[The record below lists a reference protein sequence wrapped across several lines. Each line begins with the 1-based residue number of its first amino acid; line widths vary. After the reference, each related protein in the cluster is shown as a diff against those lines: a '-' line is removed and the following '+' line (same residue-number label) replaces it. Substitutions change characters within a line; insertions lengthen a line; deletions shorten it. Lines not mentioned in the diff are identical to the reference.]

1 MPKGISFVSKPL
13 VIIGSGGH
21 ASVVA
26 DILLSQG
33 KTIVASIS
41 PDEIKDNSPLKSIK
55 RLVTDSSLLDTYSP
69 EQVDLVNGLG
79 ALPGNTLR
87 TKLFDYFS
95 NYGYKFQSVIAP
107 SAIIAGGVKLEDGV
121 QVMHGAIIQT
131 NASIAKNC
139 IINSGS
145 IVEHDCIIGPH
156 NHIAP
161 SATLSGAVMTG
172 NQVHIGTGANVIQ
185 SIKIGER
192 AVIGAGCT
200 VIRDVKAGQVIVP
213 ARNRVIREES

>member
-1 MPKGISFVSKPL
+1 MSKPL
-13 VIIGSGGH
+13 IVIGSGGH
-21 ASVVA
+21 ASVIA
-26 DILLSQG
+26 DILLNQG
-33 KTIVASIS
+33 RTIVATVS
-41 PDEIKDNSPLKSIK
+41 PDEIKDNSPLKGIK
-55 RLVTDSSLLDTYSP
+55 RLMTDASLLDTYSP
-69 EQVDLVNGLG
+69 EEFDLVNGLG

-87 TKLFDYFS
+87 TNLFDYFS

-107 SAIIAGGVKLEDGV
+107 SAIIAGGVKLEGGV

-139 IINSGS
+139 IVNSGS
-145 IVEHDCIIGPH
+145 VVEHDCVIGAH

-161 SATLSGAVMTG
+161 GATLSGGVITG
-172 NQVHIGTGANVIQ
+172 DQVHIGTGASIIQ

-200 VIRDVKAGQVIVP
+200 IIRDVKAGQVIVP

>member
-1 MPKGISFVSKPL
+1 MSKPL
-13 VIIGSGGH
+13 IVIGSGGH
-21 ASVVA
+21 ASVIA
-26 DILLSQG
+26 DILLNQG
-33 KTIVASIS
+33 RTIVATVS
-41 PDEIKDNSPLKSIK
+41 PDEIKDNSPLKGIK
-55 RLVTDSSLLDTYSP
+55 RLMTDASLLDTYSP
-69 EQVDLVNGLG
+69 EEFDLVNGLG

-87 TKLFDYFS
+87 TNLFDYFS

-107 SAIIAGGVKLEDGV
+107 SAIIAGGVKLEGGV

-139 IINSGS
+139 IVNSGS
-145 IVEHDCIIGPH
+145 IIEHDCVIGAH

-161 SATLSGAVMTG
+161 GATLSGGVITG
-172 NQVHIGTGANVIQ
+172 DQVHIGTGASIIQ
-185 SIKIGER
+185 SIKIGQR

-200 VIRDVKAGQVIVP
+200 IIRDVKAGQVIVP

>member
-1 MPKGISFVSKPL
+1 MSKPL

-21 ASVVA
+21 ASVIV
-26 DILLSQG
+26 DLLLHQG
-33 KTIVASIS
+33 RTIVAAVS
-41 PDEIKDNSPLKSIK
+41 PNEIKDNSPLKGIK
-55 RLVTDSSLLDTYSP
+55 RLMTDAKLLDAYSP
-69 EQVDLVNGLG
+69 EEVDLINGLG

-87 TKLFDYFS
+87 TKLFNYFS
-95 NYGYKFQSVIAP
+95 DYGYKFQSVIAP
-107 SAIIAGGVKLEDGV
+107 SAIIAGGVILEDGV

-145 IVEHDCIIGPH
+145 IVEHDCIIGAH

-161 SATLSGAVMTG
+161 SATLSGGVITG

-185 SIKIGER
+185 NIIVGQR

-200 VIRDVKAGQVIVP
+200 IIKDVEDGQVIVP
-213 ARNRVIREES
+213 AQNRVIREGG

>member
-1 MPKGISFVSKPL
+1 MSKPL
-13 VIIGSGGH
+13 IVIGSGGH
-21 ASVVA
+21 ASVIA
-26 DILLSQG
+26 DILLNQG
-33 KTIVASIS
+33 RTIVATVS
-41 PDEIKDNSPLKSIK
+41 PDEIKDNSPLKGIK
-55 RLVTDSSLLDTYSP
+55 RLMTDANLLDTYSP
-69 EQVDLVNGLG
+69 EEFDLVNGLG
-79 ALPGNTLR
+79 DLPGNTLR
-87 TKLFDYFS
+87 TNLFDYFS

-107 SAIIAGGVKLEDGV
+107 SAIIAGGVKLEGGV

-139 IINSGS
+139 IVNSGS
-145 IVEHDCIIGPH
+145 IVEHDCVIGAH

-161 SATLSGAVMTG
+161 GATLSGGVITG
-172 NQVHIGTGANVIQ
+172 DQVHIGTGASIIQ

-200 VIRDVKAGQVIVP
+200 IIRDVKAGQVIVP

>member
-1 MPKGISFVSKPL
+1 MSKPL
-13 VIIGSGGH
+13 IVIGSGGH
-21 ASVVA
+21 ASVIA
-26 DILLSQG
+26 DILLNQG
-33 KTIVASIS
+33 RTIVATVS
-41 PDEIKDNSPLKSIK
+41 PDEIKDNSPLKGIK
-55 RLVTDSSLLDTYSP
+55 RLMTDASLLDTYSP
-69 EQVDLVNGLG
+69 EEFDLVNGLG

-87 TKLFDYFS
+87 TNLFDYFS

-107 SAIIAGGVKLEDGV
+107 SAIIAGGVKLEGGV

-139 IINSGS
+139 IVNSGS
-145 IVEHDCIIGPH
+145 IVEHDCVIGAH

-161 SATLSGAVMTG
+161 GATLSGGVITG
-172 NQVHIGTGANVIQ
+172 DQVHIGTGASIIQ

-200 VIRDVKAGQVIVP
+200 IIRDVKDGQVIVP

>member
-1 MPKGISFVSKPL
+1 MSKPL
-13 VIIGSGGH
+13 IVIGSGGH
-21 ASVVA
+21 ASVIA
-26 DILLSQG
+26 DILLNQG
-33 KTIVASIS
+33 RTIVATVS
-41 PDEIKDNSPLKSIK
+41 PDEIKDNSPLKGIK
-55 RLVTDSSLLDTYSP
+55 RLMTDASLLDTYSP
-69 EQVDLVNGLG
+69 EEFDLVNGLG

-87 TKLFDYFS
+87 TNLFDYFS

-107 SAIIAGGVKLEDGV
+107 SAIIAGGVKLEGGV

-139 IINSGS
+139 IVNSGS
-145 IVEHDCIIGPH
+145 IIEHDCVIGAH

-161 SATLSGAVMTG
+161 GATLSGDVITG
-172 NQVHIGTGANVIQ
+172 DQVHIGTGASIIQ

-200 VIRDVKAGQVIVP
+200 IIRDVKAGQVIVP

>member
-1 MPKGISFVSKPL
+1 MSKPL
-13 VIIGSGGH
+13 IVIGSGGH
-21 ASVVA
+21 ASVIA
-26 DILLSQG
+26 DILLNQG
-33 KTIVASIS
+33 RTIVATVS
-41 PDEIKDNSPLKSIK
+41 PDEIKDNSPLKGIK
-55 RLVTDSSLLDTYSP
+55 RLMTDASLLDTYSP
-69 EQVDLVNGLG
+69 EEVDLVNGLG

-87 TKLFDYFS
+87 TNLFAYFS

-107 SAIIAGGVKLEDGV
+107 SAIIAGGVKLEGGV

-139 IINSGS
+139 IVNSGS
-145 IVEHDCIIGPH
+145 IIEHDCVIGAH

-161 SATLSGAVMTG
+161 GATLSGGVITG
-172 NQVHIGTGANVIQ
+172 DQVHIGTGASIIQ
-185 SIKIGER
+185 SIKIDER

-200 VIRDVKAGQVIVP
+200 IIRDVKDGQVVVP

>member
-1 MPKGISFVSKPL
+1 MSKL
-13 VIIGSGGH
+13 LIVIGSGGH
-21 ASVVA
+21 ASVIA
-26 DILLSQG
+26 DILLNQG
-33 KTIVASIS
+33 RTIVATVS
-41 PDEIKDNSPLKSIK
+41 PDEIKDNSPLKGIK
-55 RLVTDSSLLDTYSP
+55 RLMTDASLLDTYSP
-69 EQVDLVNGLG
+69 EEFDLVNGLG

-87 TKLFDYFS
+87 TNLFDYFS

-107 SAIIAGGVKLEDGV
+107 SAIIAGGVKLEGGV

-139 IINSGS
+139 IVNSGS
-145 IVEHDCIIGPH
+145 IVEHDCVIGAH

-161 SATLSGAVMTG
+161 GATLSGGVITG
-172 NQVHIGTGANVIQ
+172 DQVHIGTGASIIQ

-192 AVIGAGCT
+192 SVIGAGCT
-200 VIRDVKAGQVIVP
+200 IIRDVKAGQVIVP

>member
-1 MPKGISFVSKPL
+1 MSKPL
-13 VIIGSGGH
+13 IVIGSGGH
-21 ASVVA
+21 ASVIA
-26 DILLSQG
+26 DILLNQG
-33 KTIVASIS
+33 RTIVATVS
-41 PDEIKDNSPLKSIK
+41 PDEIKDNSPLKGIK
-55 RLVTDSSLLDTYSP
+55 RLMTDASLLDTYSP
-69 EQVDLVNGLG
+69 EEFDLVNGLG

-87 TKLFDYFS
+87 TNLFDYFS

-107 SAIIAGGVKLEDGV
+107 SAIIAGGVKLEGGV

-139 IINSGS
+139 IVNSGS
-145 IVEHDCIIGPH
+145 IIEHDCVIGAH

-161 SATLSGAVMTG
+161 GATLSGGVITG
-172 NQVHIGTGANVIQ
+172 DQVHIGTGASIIQ

-200 VIRDVKAGQVIVP
+200 IIRDVKAGQVIVP

>member
-1 MPKGISFVSKPL
+1 MSKPL
-13 VIIGSGGH
+13 IVIGSGGH
-21 ASVVA
+21 ASVIA
-26 DILLSQG
+26 DILLNQG
-33 KTIVASIS
+33 RTIVATVS
-41 PDEIKDNSPLKSIK
+41 PDEIKDNSPLKGIK
-55 RLVTDSSLLDTYSP
+55 RLMTDASLLDTYSP
-69 EQVDLVNGLG
+69 EEFDLVNGLG
-79 ALPGNTLR
+79 ALPGITLR
-87 TKLFDYFS
+87 TNLFDYFS

-107 SAIIAGGVKLEDGV
+107 SAIIAGGVKLEGGV

-139 IINSGS
+139 IVNSGS
-145 IVEHDCIIGPH
+145 IVEHDCVIGAH

-161 SATLSGAVMTG
+161 NATLSGGVITG
-172 NQVHIGTGANVIQ
+172 DQVHIGTGASIIQ

-200 VIRDVKAGQVIVP
+200 IIRDVKAGQVIVP

>member
-1 MPKGISFVSKPL
+1 MSKPL
-13 VIIGSGGH
+13 IVIGSGGH
-21 ASVVA
+21 ASVIA
-26 DILLSQG
+26 DILLNQG
-33 KTIVASIS
+33 RTIVATVS
-41 PDEIKDNSPLKSIK
+41 PDEIKDNSPLKGIK
-55 RLVTDSSLLDTYSP
+55 RLMTDASLLDTYSP
-69 EQVDLVNGLG
+69 EEFDLVNGLG

-87 TKLFDYFS
+87 TNLFDYFS

-107 SAIIAGGVKLEDGV
+107 SAIIAGGVRLEDGV

-139 IINSGS
+139 IVNSGS
-145 IVEHDCIIGPH
+145 IVEHDCVIGAH

-161 SATLSGAVMTG
+161 GATLSGGVITG
-172 NQVHIGTGANVIQ
+172 DQVHIGTGASIIQ

-192 AVIGAGCT
+192 SVIGAGCT
-200 VIRDVKAGQVIVP
+200 IIRDVKAGQVIVP